1 MYICETLKQGKMS
14 FVRMTKGVAQIS
26 KRHWRFMEE
35 AMNVNWEG
43 Q

>member
-1 MYICETLKQGKMS
+1 MYICETLKQGKMLY
-14 FVRMTKGVAQIS
+14 VRMAKGVAQVS

-35 AMNVNWEG
+35 AMNVNWKG